1 MTDDS
6 PIRHVSDTAFWIAE
20 YRHLESQRKD
30 ALFKDPLAGKLA
42 KAGGVQATGLK
53 GERRGM
59 AWSVALRTKV
69 IDDYILE
76 SIQDGVDAVLNLGT
90 GLDTRPYR
98 LSLPPHL
105 DWYEV
110 DFPPIIDFKISML
123 KDDRPVCRLHRRA
136 LDVTRPSERKQ
147 LFEEINIAHKEVLV
161 LTEGV
166 VIYLPESEVAS
177 LAEALYEEQHFRYWI
192 VDYFSPLLWKFME
205 KGQMF
210 KRIKKNAPFQFK
222 PDDWEGFFEEHRW
235 PLKEMRYLVDESRKR
250 RRPLPA
256 PWIFRIIGPLLPK
269 SRTEEFRKMS
279 GYALLER
286 SR

>member
-1 MTDDS
+1 MTDNS

-42 KAGGVQATGLK
+42 KAGGIHVTGLK

-76 SIQDGVDAVLNLGT
+76 GIQDDVDAVLNLGA

-98 LSLPPHL
+98 LNLSPDL
-105 DWYEV
+105 DWYEA
-110 DFPPIIDFKISML
+110 DFPPLIDFKAEML
-123 KDDRPVCRLHRRA
+123 KDDQPICSLHRRS
-136 LDVTRPSERKQ
+136 LDVTRTSERKQ
-147 LFEEINIAHKEVLV
+147 LFQEINVAHNRVLV

-166 VIYLPESEVAS
+166 IIYLPESEVAS
-177 LAEALYEEQHFRYWI
+177 LAKALYEEEHFQYWI

-210 KRIKKNAPFQFK
+210 KRLRKNAPFQFK
-222 PDDWEGFFEEHRW
+222 PDDWEGFFEGHRW
-235 PLKEMRYLVDESRKR
+235 PLKEMRYLADESQKAG
-250 RRPLPA
+250 RPLPT
-256 PWIFRIIGPLLPK
+256 PWIFRIIGPFLPR
-269 SRTEEFRKMS
+269 SRTEDFRKMS
-279 GYALLER
+279 GYALLAR
-286 SR
+286 R